1 MLRHEPASTPFPD
14 TATSPLLQ
22 TERLRLRELDEHD
35 AGFMLELLNEP
46 GWIRFIG
53 DRGLRTEEA
62 ARDYL
67 RRGPMKMYRE
77 RGFGLWCVELRPT
90 GTPVGI
96 CGLIKRDSLDDVDI
110 GFAFLA
116 RHERHGYGVESA
128 RAVMAHAREA
138 LGLQRI
144 VAITSVDNHGSI
156 RLLEKIGLRFEK
168 MVTMPGDDE
177 EIKLF
182 ATV

>member
-1 MLRHEPASTPFPD
+1 MLRDKSDPSSTSD
-14 TATSPLLQ
+14 TAASPLLQ
-22 TERLRLRELDEHD
+22 TGRLRLRELDEHD
-35 AGFMLELLNEP
+35 AAFMLELLNEP

-53 DRGLRTEEA
+53 DRGIRTEEA

-77 RGFGLWCVELRPT
+77 RGFGLWCVEVKPA

-96 CGLIKRDSLDDVDI
+96 CGLIKRDGLEDVDI

-116 RHERHGYGVESA
+116 RHERQGYGVESA
-128 RAVMAHAREA
+128 RAVMAHARGA

-156 RLLEKIGLRFEK
+156 GLLEKIGLRFEK